1 MSEDA
6 QAVVVM
12 VGVSVI
18 CCAFFS
24 ILFARLFQPWMQSLA
39 EWRADLLK
47 RTLEV
52 ERDAAEE
59 TVRLRAEATR
69 LLLER
74 WRKEADIDEVRMKLA
89 AIEAMGY
96 EWRWTKS
103 IDENGEQVGAWVMR
117 HEAAEAD
124 ANNKAWRKSD
134 GE

>member
-6 QAVVVM
+6 QAFVAM
-12 VGVSVI
+12 ACMSI
-18 CCAFFS
+18 ICAFFTA

-39 EWRADLLK
+39 ERRADLLL
-47 RTLEV
+47 RTLKA
-52 ERDAAEE
+52 ERDFAKE

-74 WRKEADIDEVRMKLA
+74 WRKEADIDEVRRKIA

-103 IDENGEQVGAWVMR
+103 IDENGEQEGAWVMR
-117 HEAAEAD
+117 
-124 ANNKAWRKSD
+124 RKEE
-134 GE
+134 GA